1 MSLVNSLFIQLFFC
15 GFISGFLKRENVF
28 ENGAENDE
36 GDFFE
41 NNKKCKRNVDQI

>member
-15 GFISGFLKRENVF
+15 DFISGFLKRENVF

-36 GDFFE
+36 GDFF
-41 NNKKCKRNVDQI
+41 